1 MSMVNFF
8 QQKSLYRNKLIES
21 TGYAVP
27 SVVLT
32 SRKKQKW
39 NGFTKLA
46 SDALCL
52 NTSLTPQHLIDVGI
66 VAKIDYTCG
75 GDGVYL
81 LTYTSTRFTASPYK
95 WICSNLCFPEK
106 VITQTVTDKLRCEF
120 QPFCKFIKEEE
131 TWFFISPQS
140 HVGDNRIT
148 DLFVAITNSHDNGD
162 MTYSTERRDV
172 LKTSYVK
179 PKYRSVIL
187 AKKSLIKAMRAS
199 NLNWARSLVGTIVRI
214 DMAFGNVLG
223 DEHESKLYINE
234 IDIFPLAQTL
244 LIKSS
249 ENLDILFDISFMTYS
264 QIVNN
269 IQDGQ
274 YFSC

>member
-8 QQKSLYRNKLIES
+8 QQKSIYRNKLIES

-32 SRKKQKW
+32 SEKRQKW
-39 NGFTKLA
+39 NDFTILA
-46 SDALCL
+46 SEALCS
-52 NTSLTPQHLIDVGI
+52 NTYLTPKHLKEVGI

-81 LTYTSTRFTASPYK
+81 LTYTLTKFTASPYK
-95 WICSNLCFPEK
+95 WICSNLCIPDR

-120 QPFCKFIKEEE
+120 QPFCNFIKKEE
-131 TWFFISPQS
+131 TRLFISPQS

-148 DLFVAITNSHDNGD
+148 DLFVAITNSLDNGD
-162 MTYSTERRDV
+162 MTYCTERRDV
-172 LKTSYVK
+172 LKTWYVK
-179 PKYRSVIL
+179 PKYKSVVP

-199 NLNWARSLVGTIVRI
+199 NFNWARALVGTIVRI
-214 DMAFGNVLG
+214 DMAFGNVMG
-223 DEHESKLYINE
+223 DEKESKLYINE
-234 IDIFPLAQTL
+234 IDVFPLAATL

-264 QIVNN
+264 QIVKNL
-269 IQDGQ
+269 QDGQ
-274 YFSC
+274 YFCS